1 MVAPCYLSQSSLE
14 HGLGTGSAMNNEKL
28 YIVEGVDMY
37 GRKFTG
43 LYTESEAR
51 YLVERDRL
59 NTVYD
64 RITHDVVQFTN

>member
-1 MVAPCYLSQSSLE
+1 MS
-14 HGLGTGSAMNNEKL
+14 NEKL
-28 YIVEGVDMY
+28 YIVEGVDLY

-51 YLVERDRL
+51 YLAERDRL
-59 NTVYD
+59 NIVYD